1 VVGGPVTLS
10 QIGTVA
16 AGVGVLIGTIGLGER
31 YPAVVWIGIAIIAAG
46 ISLAV
51 RARMRR

>member
-1 VVGGPVTLS
+1 VTLS

-16 AGVGVLIGTIGLGER
+16 AGVGVLVGTIGLGER
-31 YPAVVWIGIAIIAAG
+31 YPAIVWVGIGVIAVG
-46 ISLAV
+46 ISLTV